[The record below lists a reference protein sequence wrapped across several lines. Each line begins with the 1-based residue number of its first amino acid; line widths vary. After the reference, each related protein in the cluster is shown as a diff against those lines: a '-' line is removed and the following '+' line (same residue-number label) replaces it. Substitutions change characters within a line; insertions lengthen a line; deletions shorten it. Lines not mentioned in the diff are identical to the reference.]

1 MQTWFLPAEPV
12 PVRLMNTIWAD
23 TSGIHDDLT
32 TTGDVRD
39 WLLATEVSDRVKTG
53 TRQELERARL
63 LRDALR
69 RLAAF
74 LTNDPRQAA
83 QSPLIDLDEA
93 IAAVNAMAA
102 EAPRDL
108 LALRQGR
115 LTLADDTTVS
125 TMTAALATVAT
136 DAVHLFTGPG
146 GLRVRACQAPGCVLY
161 FVKSHARREWCS
173 EACGNRVRA
182 ARHYQRIRSKSMTRK
197 PDRPIR

>member
-1 MQTWFLPAEPV
+1 MHTWVLPAEPV

-23 TSGIHDDLT
+23 TYGIHDDLT
-32 TTGDVRD
+32 TTDDVRD

-74 LTNDPRQAA
+74 VSDDPRQAA
-83 QSPLIDLDEA
+83 QSPLIELDEA
-93 IAAVNAMAA
+93 IATVNALAA
-102 EAPRDL
+102 DAPRDL

-115 LTLADDTTVS
+115 LTLAEATAAS
-125 TMTAALATVAT
+125 PMTAALGKVAT
-136 DAVHLFTGPG
+136 DAVHLFTGPDA
-146 GLRVRACQAPGCVLY
+146 LRLRACQAPGCVLY

-182 ARHYQRIRSKSMTRK
+182 ARHYQRIRVKSMTRK
-197 PDRPIR
+197 PNRPIR